1 MMDYRLSIKLAQH
14 CFAEWRSIPAGVP
27 QGTKIGRWL
36 FLIMMNELNAGEADM
51 RKYVDDTTISEV
63 VYKGHDR
70 CIQQVV
76 DDLAMQARDD
86 GFQLNERKC
95 KELRISFARTNQNLT
110 LSGLTVRPSRL

>member
-1 MMDYRLSIKLAQH
+1 MLDYWLSIKLAQDY
-14 CFAEWRSIPAGVP
+14 FAEWRSITACVP
-27 QGTKIGRWL
+27 QGTKIGPWL
-36 FLIMMNELNAGEADM
+36 FLIMMNDLNEEEADV

-110 LSGLTVRPSRL
+110 LSGLTVRP